1 MGESATPLS
10 ELIERCLEP
19 QNDEADTA
27 NFERFLQAFAG
38 SRLGVIVVGNLQG
51 AKRGESYVTRE
62 GQASCATVT
71 LPGNKLMLLA
81 CADRPSFLRKFARRF
96 NADVDARTLITIALA
111 NPSCQGIMLNSALSD
126 RSIALARTLLPG
138 LLERCKAVSAPPA
151 EPLAWKRTTLAQTIH
166 QASLPAT
173 TL

>member
-10 ELIERCLEP
+10 EHLERCLDP
-19 QNDEADTA
+19 RDEASDAA
-27 NFERFLQAFAG
+27 NFESFLQAFVGA
-38 SRLGVIVVGNLQG
+38 RLGVIVVGNLPG
-51 AKRGESYVTRE
+51 AKPGESYVARD

-96 NADVDARTLITIALA
+96 NADVDARTLLTIALA

-126 RSIALARTLLPG
+126 RSIALARALLPG
-138 LLERCKAVSAPPA
+138 LIERCKTVAAPAP
-151 EPLAWKRTTLAQTIH
+151 EPLAWKRTT
-166 QASLPAT
+166 
-173 TL
+173 